1 MSVLSRNLFS
11 CAFSSY
17 SQRSFTRIL
26 TPSNSR
32 LYVRRFV
39 SNQDDTSN
47 FNYRPLIT
55 NIKTPNFRKEE
66 KIIRSPKSPH
76 DVGVQKKKREM
87 EETIIE
93 KCMVSS
99 NNYKKAL
106 KFVFRLEISMV
117 PLRKLWEHP
126 KKCLFWRYISGSSF
140 HFNSQLAKCI
150 PHTNQRVWEIPLRYF
165 KWKFP
170 DSHSD

>member
-1 MSVLSRNLFS
+1 MGCYLSFIDYRLNKFPESFWRKLSPIPLFTSNLDYIFYKSFYLFIFYYEMSVLSRNLFS

-117 PLRKLWEHP
+117 PLRKL
-126 KKCLFWRYISGSSF
+126 
-140 HFNSQLAKCI
+140 
-150 PHTNQRVWEIPLRYF
+150 
-165 KWKFP
+165 
-170 DSHSD
+170 